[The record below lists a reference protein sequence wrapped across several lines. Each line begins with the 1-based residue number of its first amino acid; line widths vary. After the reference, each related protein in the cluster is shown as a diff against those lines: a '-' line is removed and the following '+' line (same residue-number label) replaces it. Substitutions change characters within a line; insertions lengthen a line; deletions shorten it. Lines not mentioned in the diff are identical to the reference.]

1 MIFDTD
7 VIIWAIRGNVDAA
20 KAIDSADAVYIS
32 AATYIELIQGA
43 KSKEDLR
50 WIKSYLTGLKTE
62 VIPLSENIGHRAGIY
77 IEEYALK
84 TGMKLPDSLIAATAA
99 ESGMELCT
107 GNVKDFREIKELK
120 IKAFKVL

>member
-32 AATYIELIQGA
+32 TATYIELLQGA
-43 KSKEDLR
+43 KSKEDLNR
-50 WIKSYLTGLKTE
+50 IKLYLNRLKTE
-62 VIPLSENIGHRAGIY
+62 VIPLSEKIGHRAGIY

-84 TGMKLPDSLIAATAA
+84 TGMKLPDSIIAATAA
-99 ESGMELCT
+99 ESKMELCT
-107 GNVKDFREIKELK
+107 GNVKDFREIKDLK
-120 IKAFKVL
+120 IRQFKVS